1 MIETVKN
8 VVLTLHGFNLFP
20 EVALFCL
27 CAYFIVRQW
36 LKIIN
41 IKYSIYIPIIA
52 AFIGEYAF
60 APQFKDFQDVVM
72 FFVLAMI
79 QAGVA
84 VGVYSM
90 ADKYNLPDKLGSLI
104 SRKTG
109 GQSDAR

>member
-1 MIETVKN
+1 MIETFKN
-8 VVLTLHGFNLFP
+8 VILTLHGFNLFP

-27 CAYFIVRQW
+27 AVYFIARQW

-41 IKYSIYIPIIA
+41 LRYAIYIPVIA
-52 AFIGEYAF
+52 SFIGEYAF
-60 APQFKDFQDVVM
+60 TPVIEDFQDVVM

-90 ADKYNLPDKLGSLI
+90 ADKYNLPDKLGALI
-104 SRKTG
+104 SRKAG
-109 GQSDAR
+109 GQSDAG